1 MVISPDR
8 KKILLVKKAKSTP
21 AVKETNWNLLVIFL
35 STIMVF
41 IGVPSMFSACFPYAF
56 MVDWGVTIFLICASV
71 IAFILGI
78 LYWYIP
84 FILLKLSFSGFVTR
98 LLCFL
103 LALMISFFPLTIYYL
118 IKGNLEYFSIFL
130 IIVSI
135 LCLVLLLI
143 AISLTHPPKEGVH
156 FKISSHLWQ
165 DSWIFPPSGAIIYSI
180 GILLSFNPLLIIIGI
195 VSIILG
201 IVLSLIKFGLF
212 IREKIKKVQFNAH

>member
-41 IGVPSMFSACFPYAF
+41 IGVPSMFSACFPDAF
-56 MVDWGVTIFLICASV
+56 MEDWGVTIFLICASV
-71 IAFILGI
+71 IAFFLGI

-103 LALMISFFPLTIYYL
+103 LALMISFIPLTIYYL
-118 IKGNLEYFSIFL
+118 IKRNMEYFSIFL

-143 AISLTHPPKEGVH
+143 ATLLTHPPKEGVR
-156 FKISSHLWQ
+156 FKILSQLWPV
-165 DSWIFPPSGAIIYSI
+165 SLILLPIGAIIYSI
-180 GILLSFNPLLIIIGI
+180 GILLSFNPLLLIIGI
-195 VSIILG
+195 ICIISG
-201 IVLSLIKFGLF
+201 IVLSLIRFVLF
-212 IREKIKKVQFNAH
+212 IREK